1 MKLNKISL
9 KVAVITP
16 FIAMVLI
23 IVAVFAFLWNSDYNQ
38 LAKKQSERVVQS
50 ISEVTQDRLKALM
63 QEPLRLTKLSA
74 EQISMGKLYL
84 DKDMTNIA
92 DHEYSVFHT
101 LNKSLPQIAVI
112 AYADEDGRYVGIRA
126 NKQDGS
132 YSLMLQDARTDG
144 KLIIYDKTSTNS
156 NVIAAYEG
164 YDPRTRPWY
173 KQAKNSVESNW
184 SEVYVNYDEKMEAT
198 VSTLVRIY
206 GENDQFKGIMCY
218 DVTLTGVSDFLK
230 KQRKKGNGVVYIID
244 NDWNLIASSGDE
256 KVMKINAS
264 DPPTGELMSSKDSE
278 NFLIKTSTEYL
289 TKQTDLL
296 DHPVH
301 IKIKKE
307 HYYLYE
313 AYMAEPQ
320 GLGWRTVV
328 LIPETDL
335 MGTIRDKQNI
345 RTIIGILIALIGST
359 LGYLFLNNIIE
370 SITRSTKA
378 ASDLAEGFWE
388 TKIETNTY
396 EVKETKELTTAFNK
410 MTEKLK
416 SSFDQIKYS
425 EEKYKTLVE
434 ETIITLGEIAEK
446 HFDDTGTHVKRVSY
460 MMHHFGLVMK
470 FSEEECE
477 KLRLASILHDVGK
490 IGIPDAVLK
499 KPGKLTEEEFEII
512 KGHSELGYKI
522 LSGSNLD
529 ILQTAAEIAHSHH
542 EKYDGTGYPKGAK
555 GEDIPIQSRM
565 LAIIDVFDA
574 MSHKRVYKEASSFQ
588 ETLEYIVSQKGKH
601 FDADLVE
608 VFVRNI
614 NRIVSGIDYGIE

>member
-38 LAKKQSERVVQS
+38 LADKQSERVVQS
-50 ISEVTQDRLKALM
+50 ISNVTQDRLKALM

-74 EQISMGKLYL
+74 EQVSMGKLYM
-84 DKDMTNIA
+84 DKDMASIA
-92 DHEYSVFHT
+92 DHEYSVFKT

-112 AYADEDGRYVGIRA
+112 AYADEEGRYVGIRA

-144 KLIIYDKTSTNS
+144 KLTIYDKASTDS

-173 KQAKNSVESNW
+173 MQAKNSLESNW

-206 GENDQFKGIMCY
+206 GENHQFKGIMCY

-230 KQRKKGNGVVYIID
+230 KQRKKGSGVVYIID
-244 NDWNLIASSGDE
+244 KDWNLIASSGDE
-256 KVMKINAS
+256 KVMKINAG

-278 NFLIKTSTEYL
+278 NSLIKASTEYL
-289 TKQTDLL
+289 TKQSDLP
-296 DHPVH
+296 DHPVP

-313 AYMAEPQ
+313 SNMAEPQ
-320 GLGWRTVV
+320 GLDWRVV
-328 LIPETDL
+328 ILIPETDL

-359 LGYLFLNNIIE
+359 IGYLFLNNIIE

-388 TKIETNTY
+388 TKIEANTY

-434 ETIITLGEIAEK
+434 ETIVTLGEIAEK

-542 EKYDGTGYPKGAK
+542 EKYDGSGYPKGTK

-574 MSHKRVYKEASSFQ
+574 MSHKRVYKEASTFQ
-588 ETLEYIVSQKGKH
+588 ETLDYIVSQKGKH
-601 FDADLVE
+601 FDAQLVE

-614 NRIVSGIDYGIE
+614 NRIISGIDCGIE

>member
-16 FIAMVLI
+16 FVAMVLI

-63 QEPLRLTKLSA
+63 QEPLRLTELSA
-74 EQISMGKLYL
+74 EHVTMERLYL
-84 DKDMTNIA
+84 DGDMANIEK
-92 DHEYSVFHT
+92 HEYSIFNT
-101 LNKSLPQIAVI
+101 LNKTLPQIAVI
-112 AYADEDGRYVGIRA
+112 AYADEGGRYVGIRS

-144 KLIIYDKTSTNS
+144 KLIIYDKASTDA

-173 KQAKNSVESNW
+173 KQAKNSLESNW
-184 SEVYVNYDEKMEAT
+184 SQVYVNYDEKMEAT
-198 VSTLVRIY
+198 ISTLVRIY
-206 GENDQFKGIMCY
+206 GDDDQFKGIMCY
-218 DVTLTGVSDFLK
+218 DVTLTGVSEFLK
-230 KQRKKGNGVVYIID
+230 EQNNRGNGVIYIID
-244 NDWNLIASSGDE
+244 KDWNLIASSGDE
-256 KVMKINAS
+256 KVMKVIAS
-264 DPPTGELMSSKDSE
+264 NPPTGELMSSRDSD
-278 NFLIKTSTEYL
+278 NSLIKASTEYL
-289 TKQTDLL
+289 TEQTDLP
-296 DHPVH
+296 DHPVQ
-301 IKIKKE
+301 IKIGKE
-307 HYYLYE
+307 HYILYE
-313 AYMAEPQ
+313 SKMVEPQ
-320 GLGWRTVV
+320 GLDWRAVI

-335 MGTIRDKQNI
+335 MGSIRDKQNT
-345 RTIIGILIALIGST
+345 RTIIGVLIALIGST

-388 TKIETNTY
+388 IKIETNRY

-425 EEKYKTLVE
+425 EEKYKTLME
-434 ETIITLGEIAEK
+434 ETIVTLGEIAEK
-446 HFDDTGTHVKRVSY
+446 HFDDTGTHVKRVSS
-460 MMHHFGLVMK
+460 MMHHFGLVME

-529 ILQTAAEIAHSHH
+529 ILQTAAEIAYSHH
-542 EKYDGTGYPKGAK
+542 EKYDGSGYPKGTR

-574 MSHKRVYKEASSFQ
+574 MSHKRVYKEASTVN

-601 FDADLVE
+601 FDVELVE
-608 VFVRNI
+608 VFIRNI
-614 NRIVSGIDYGIE
+614 DSIVSGID